1 MWRSAGQAVE
11 PAAVNIDEMPLA
23 AARAKAARFDYIS
36 FKPMLARDAQR
47 AEVVNLGERGGV
59 GADHAGAGAI
69 ESIRRAL
76 ARAKAEADSRFRV
89 VPSRN
94 LTALLDG
101 AALRQSAL
109 QPRTCHMQ
117 QFRHVVTPLGVFA
130 CPAHRGNPRSRFAG
144 PKGYA
149 DPGAFGET
157 MQAARAQ
164 IARFDAA
171 SECRQI
177 TCIYNA
183 ANWWLEDLVASGG
196 AIEEQRAPDL
206 FL

>member
-1 MWRSAGQAVE
+1 MVRPVPAPDPHRIITQLDLSVRTCWR
-11 PAAVNIDEMPLA
+11 LY
-23 AARAKAARFDYIS
+23 KAALFTVAKIVE
-36 FKPMLARDAQR
+36 R
-47 AEVVNLGERGGV
+47 APEELLELFGERGGV